1 VTHDEFPRLGDAPR
15 RFARKVREVVARVL
29 GLVLFVSLFG
39 GAAAPV
45 ALPAPAQRQQA
56 VAVLDAG
63 VLGRLNAIRVANG
76 LRPLHLSPSLS
87 AAAAFHSHELA
98 AAGYFSHESAD
109 GTVFW
114 KRIER
119 WYAPARSGTWSV
131 GENLLWSSP
140 DIDASQALAAWMSS
154 PEHRANILD
163 ASWREI
169 GIAAIHVDRAGGVYH
184 DRPVT
189 IITTDFGSRS

>member
-1 VTHDEFPRLGDAPR
+1 VS
-15 RFARKVREVVARVL
+15 EVIARVL
-29 GLVLFVSLFG
+29 RLVLVVSLLC

-45 ALPAPAQRQQA
+45 ALPTPAQRQQS
-56 VAVLDAG
+56 VAALDAG
-63 VLGRLNAIRVANG
+63 ILERLNAIRVANG
-76 LRPLHLSPSLS
+76 LGPLRLNASLS
-87 AAAAFHSHELA
+87 AAAGFHSRELA
-98 AAGYFSHESAD
+98 SGGYFSHESAD

-119 WYAPARSGTWSV
+119 WYAQPRTGSWAV

-140 DIDASQALAAWMSS
+140 GIDAAHAITVWMGS

-163 ASWREI
+163 PSWREI
-169 GIAAIHVDRAGGVYH
+169 GIAAVHVDRAGGIYR

-189 IITTDFGSRS
+189 IITTDFSART

>member
-1 VTHDEFPRLGDAPR
+1 
-15 RFARKVREVVARVL
+15 VREVIARVFR
-29 GLVLFVSLFG
+29 LVLVVSLLG

-56 VAVLDAG
+56 VAALDAG
-63 VLGRLNAIRVANG
+63 VLGRLNAIRVAHG
-76 LRPLHLSPSLS
+76 LSPLHLNASLS
-87 AAAAFHSHELA
+87 AAAASHSRELA
-98 AAGYFSHESAD
+98 TEGYFSHDSAD

-119 WYAPARSGTWSV
+119 WYAPPRSGTWTV

-163 ASWREI
+163 ASWHEI
-169 GIAAIHVDRAGGVYH
+169 GIAAVHVGRAGGVYR

-189 IITTDFGSRS
+189 IITTDFGARG

>member
-1 VTHDEFPRLGDAPR
+1 V
-15 RFARKVREVVARVL
+15 RKVIARVL
-29 GLVLFVSLFG
+29 RLLLVVSLLG

-45 ALPAPAQRQQA
+45 ASTAPTQRQQA
-56 VAVLDAG
+56 VAALDAG
-63 VLGRLNAIRVANG
+63 VLDRLNAIRVAHG
-76 LRPLHLSPSLS
+76 LTPLRLNASLS
-87 AAAAFHSHELA
+87 AAAAFHSRELA
-98 AAGYFSHESAD
+98 AAGYFSHDSAD

-119 WYAPARSGTWSV
+119 WYAQPRSGSWTV

-140 DIDASQALAAWMSS
+140 AIDASHALSFWMSS

-163 ASWREI
+163 PSWREI
-169 GIAAIHVDRAGGVYH
+169 GVAAVHVDRAGGVYH

-189 IITTDFGSRS
+189 IITTDFGARS